1 VHELSIAESILDIAA
16 TEAATHRA
24 AAVTAIKIRLG
35 DFTGVVREALEFAFE
50 IARQGTVAASARLEI
65 ESVPL
70 RTRCPSCDVPGSSD
84 FCFICERCG
93 TPLEILS
100 GREMQLESIE
110 MAEEEEVTWIASP

>member
-1 VHELSIAESILDIAA
+1 MHELSIAESILDIAA

-50 IARQGTVAASARLEI
+50 IARQGTIAASATLEI
-65 ESVPL
+65 ERVPL
-70 RTRCPSCDVPGSSD
+70 RTRCPACEMPGASGY
-84 FCFICERCG
+84 CFICERCG